1 MVEAKITLASV
12 SGEHRQFVAQS
23 GSGHAVVID
32 DKLGNTGA
40 KPIELV
46 LMALGG
52 CTAFDVI
59 SILRKKRQ
67 IVSSYQVYLTAE
79 QKEDPPTVFTE
90 IKVKHVLAGSSISP
104 KAVHD
109 AIHLSDTKYC
119 AVGAMISET
128 ALIRAS
134 YEIRNEQG
142 EIVTQAELSDTQ
154 TVS

>member
-1 MVEAKITLASV
+1 MVEAKITLASG

-23 GSGHAVVID
+23 GSSHAVVID

-67 IVSSYQVYLTAE
+67 TVTSYQVYLTAE

-90 IKVKHVLAGSSISP
+90 IKVRHVIAGSNISA
-104 KAVHD
+104 KAVRD

-119 AVGAMISET
+119 AVGAMISKT
-128 ALIRAS
+128 ASIQAS
-134 YEIRNEQG
+134 YEIRDEQG
-142 EIVTQAELSDTQ
+142 EVVTQAELSGTLGNL
-154 TVS
+154 